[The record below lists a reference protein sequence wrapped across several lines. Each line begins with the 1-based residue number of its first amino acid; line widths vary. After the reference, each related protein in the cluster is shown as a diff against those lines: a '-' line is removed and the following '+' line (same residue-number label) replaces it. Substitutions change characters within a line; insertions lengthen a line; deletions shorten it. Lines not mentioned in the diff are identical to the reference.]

1 MKRSLAAKG
10 EGDRDGPGEIV
21 NASTPSL
28 PQMFDHPSPPPT
40 HPRSHVKRRRPAA
53 PPGAAQTS
61 AGRQNKRSS
70 EMTSAAIPA
79 QIACVTGA
87 SSGLGAIF
95 AQRLGERGFNLV
107 VTGRDRHRL
116 EEVRRRVIAGARD
129 CAVTLVTADLATGDR
144 VLTH

>member
-1 MKRSLAAKG
+1 
-10 EGDRDGPGEIV
+10 
-21 NASTPSL
+21 
-28 PQMFDHPSPPPT
+28 
-40 HPRSHVKRRRPAA
+40 
-53 PPGAAQTS
+53 
-61 AGRQNKRSS
+61 
-70 EMTSAAIPA
+70 MTSAAIPA

-129 CAVTLVTADLATGDR
+129 CAVTLVTADLATGDG
-144 VLTH
+144 VLTQ